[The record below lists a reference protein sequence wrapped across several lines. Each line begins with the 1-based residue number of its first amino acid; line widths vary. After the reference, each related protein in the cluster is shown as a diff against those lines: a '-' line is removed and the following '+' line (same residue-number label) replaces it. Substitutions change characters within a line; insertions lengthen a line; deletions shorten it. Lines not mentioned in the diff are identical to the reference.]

1 MAIIYDL
8 VDLAELT
15 GFVRDLAFPEMV
27 LDGILP
33 NEQHADIAYR
43 LRRATI
49 QRRAATYRAWDTE
62 APIAKRGPLSTIE
75 GEIPPLS
82 EKIRLGE
89 YDRLRAAADR
99 GDGGA
104 RDEIVDTIFDDAQAR
119 AWAIQAR
126 IEIARGDVL
135 TDGKFTLTNENGLS
149 LEVDYGLPGT
159 HLVAPGVL
167 WSDTV
172 NSVPLTN
179 LKAWV
184 RVWRQDNGGASPGV
198 ILTSDDVISN
208 LLLNAQIRAM
218 LVNNGV
224 TPAFASLAQVNQVL
238 AAHTLPPIVA
248 YDGQIVDAAGSTVNV
263 IPKDRVLLLPARGAD
278 LGMTLYGTT
287 AEALELVSEGRL
299 VRSDAPGIVVTVDK
313 HFDPVSIW
321 TKASGI
327 ALPVLRDVN
336 KLLVADVQ

>member
-8 VDLAELT
+8 VDLGELT
-15 GFVRDLAFPEMV
+15 GYVRDLEFPEMV

-33 NEQHADIAYR
+33 NEQAADIAYK

-49 QRRAATYRAWDTE
+49 ERRAATYRAFDTE
-62 APIAKRGPLSTIE
+62 SPIARRGPLSTIE

-99 GDGGA
+99 GDAGA
-104 RDEIVDTIFDDAQAR
+104 RGAIEEIIFDDAKMR
-119 AWAIQAR
+119 AWAVQAR

-135 TDGKFTLTNENGLS
+135 TDGKFTLTAENGLT
-149 LEVDYGLPGT
+149 LEVDYGVPGGNIVTPGT
-159 HLVAPGVL
+159 V
-167 WSDTV
+167 WSDTT

-179 LKAWV
+179 LKAWQK
-184 RVWRQDNGGASPGV
+184 VWRTANSGQNPGV
-198 ILTSDDVISN
+198 IVTSDDVIAN
-208 LLLNAQIRAM
+208 LLLNAQIRSM

-224 TPAFASLAQVNQVL
+224 TPAFATLDQTNTVL
-238 AAHTLPPIVA
+238 QAHGLPPIVQ
-248 YDGQIVDAAGSTVNV
+248 YDGQFTDAGGSTVYP
-263 IPKDRVLLLPARGAD
+263 IPKDRVLMLPGNAAE

-299 VRSDAPGIVVTVDK
+299 VRSDAPGIVATIDK
-313 HFDPVSIW
+313 RFDPVSIW
-321 TKASGI
+321 TKASGLAI
-327 ALPVLRDVN
+327 PVLRDPN